1 MTDIYK
7 AAQQALEALGPYADI
22 IEMAKQAGFK
32 DKDWVVG
39 VAALK
44 TWYVDEI
51 LQVMGTRKT
60 KTHHK

>member
-1 MTDIYK
+1 MTTNN
-7 AAQQALEALGPYADI
+7 I
-22 IEMAKQAGFK
+22 IELAREAGFK

-44 TWYVDEI
+44 TWHVDEI
-51 LQVMGTRKT
+51 LKVIGTRKT